1 MSESVAST
9 HFKLSA
15 ARGLLDAALIVVL
28 CTHVAAWLGLGLAF
42 TLLSWP
48 CVAVSVVSVLVAS
61 LTLWLLI
68 RVTIDRRLFAALAH
82 ATVTLSETE
91 GLGMLDLALLQLGWI
106 DQAKAGR
113 SLDARV
119 RGVTGLLRQ
128 SAGLAVLQLLIVAAA
143 AWWGAFL

>member
-1 MSESVAST
+1 MSEQVAST

-28 CTHVAAWLGLGLAF
+28 CSHVAAWLGLGLAF
-42 TLLSWP
+42 TLRSWP
-48 CVAVSVVSVLVAS
+48 CVAVSAVSVLVAA

-68 RVTIDRRLFAALAH
+68 RVTIDRRLFAALVH
-82 ATVTLSETE
+82 ATVTLNEAD
-91 GLGMLDLALLQLGWI
+91 GLGALDQALLQLGWI

-128 SAGLAVLQLLIVAAA
+128 SVGLAVLQLLIVAAA
-143 AWWGAFL
+143 AWWGAFP

>member
-1 MSESVAST
+1 MNESVAST

-42 TLLSWP
+42 TLLSWS
-48 CVAVSVVSVLVAS
+48 CVAVSVASVLVGS

-82 ATVTLSETE
+82 CTGTLNEAD
-91 GLGMLDLALLQLGWI
+91 GLGALDQALLQLGWI
-106 DQAKAGR
+106 DQPKAGR
-113 SLDARV
+113 PLDARV

-128 SAGLAVLQLLIVAAA
+128 SVALAVLQLLIVAVA
-143 AWWGAFL
+143 AWYGAFL